1 MSPATVW
8 FATTRMCFIALKSA
22 SLCCDAVAVAV
33 AVATPA
39 NSGSG
44 ACTVTIAWRAP
55 GTPYSYGPPTTCG
68 GSSKL
73 KIGGGELTCHSSVNA
88 RHGLADAIGPRAQ
101 LWMML

>member
-1 MSPATVW
+1 MA
-8 FATTRMCFIALKSA
+8 A
-22 SLCCDAVAVAV
+22 
-33 AVATPA
+33 ATPA

-44 ACTVTIAWRAP
+44 VCTVTIAWRAP

-73 KIGGGELTCHSSVNA
+73 KIGGGELTCHSSVIA
-88 RHGLADAIGPRAQ
+88 RHGLAGAIGPRAQ